1 MQSRAASPGQ
11 ASHSSV
17 RRLACVAL
25 ATAALATAALSTGLA
40 LPATAAL
47 PTKGAYYLSNYDNDS
62 ANDVY
67 FTVSRSGQTL
77 KLSDLVVDETPCTN
91 GRSAYVSE
99 LLTLPTR
106 LRVASDGSFSGTFA
120 VAQAN
125 LEAFTASHEYS
136 LSGVFT
142 RRGKAAR
149 VVVRSREVGEGGT
162 VCDSGDRRLTLR
174 RTRHD
179 PFHDQ

>member
-1 MQSRAASPGQ
+1 MHPRAASSGQ
-11 ASHSSV
+11 ASHPSV

-25 ATAALATAALSTGLA
+25 ATAALSTGLA
-40 LPATAAL
+40 FPATAAL
-47 PTKGAYYLSNYDNDS
+47 PTKGAHYLSNYDDDS
-62 ANDVY
+62 SNDVY
-67 FTVSRSGQTL
+67 FAVSRSGRTL

-99 LLTLPTR
+99 LLTLPTQ

-120 VAQAN
+120 VPQAD

-174 RTRHD
+174 RTRRD
-179 PFHDQ
+179 PFPDQ